1 MKEIQESDLFQYI
14 RVIVKQITSQEI
26 EKKFDS
32 VNAAKKSGIYLKLG
46 LHFLSLIEFLE
57 KASSIFSGFN
67 NDINQTIVETD
78 ILNFIFVIV
87 EYYSNSDI
95 LNRTIFKII

>member
-1 MKEIQESDLFQYI
+1 MFQYI
-14 RVIVKQITSQEI
+14 RVVVKQITCHEI
-26 EKKFDS
+26 EKKFDL
-32 VNAAKKSGIYLKLG
+32 VNAAKKSGAYLKLG

-78 ILNFIFVIV
+78 VLNFIFVII

-95 LNRTIFKII
+95 LNRTVLKIV